1 MIYLDY
7 NATTPVDK
15 RVLNTFN
22 KVCLDYPGNSNS
34 LHKLGVEAKE
44 LEDYSTKRI
53 GELLKLTNHDIIYTS
68 GATEANN
75 QVLKGICSKYKNRG
89 NHIITTYLEHS
100 SISTTLNYLSNNGF
114 NIDYVRIL
122 DDGRVDLEHLKELIT
137 DKTILVSICLVDSEL
152 GIRQPI
158 EEISKI
164 VSNYPKCFYHVDC
177 TQALGKID
185 IDFNL
190 MDFATMSIHKI
201 YGMKG
206 IGMLIKKKNIIID
219 NLIHGGKSTTNYRSG
234 TPALP
239 LIASS
244 MKAIDLIIPNIK
256 DNYLY
261 VEKLN
266 KIIIDKLKEIPDIHI
281 NSTKY
286 SIPYVIN
293 ISLKNIKPETFVH
306 AMDEYNIYISTKSA
320 CSTSSTMS
328 DAVYAVTKDRNL
340 ASSSIR
346 ISLSYLTTKKEI
358 EEFLKVF
365 IICYEKLNLKH

>member
-53 GELLKLTNHDIIYTS
+53 AELLKLTNHDIIYTS

-137 DKTILVSICLVDSEL
+137 DKTILVSICLVDS
-152 GIRQPI
+152 
-158 EEISKI
+158 
-164 VSNYPKCFYHVDC
+164 
-177 TQALGKID
+177 
-185 IDFNL
+185 
-190 MDFATMSIHKI
+190 
-201 YGMKG
+201 
-206 IGMLIKKKNIIID
+206 
-219 NLIHGGKSTTNYRSG
+219 
-234 TPALP
+234 
-239 LIASS
+239 
-244 MKAIDLIIPNIK
+244 
-256 DNYLY
+256 
-261 VEKLN
+261 
-266 KIIIDKLKEIPDIHI
+266 
-281 NSTKY
+281 
-286 SIPYVIN
+286 
-293 ISLKNIKPETFVH
+293 
-306 AMDEYNIYISTKSA
+306 
-320 CSTSSTMS
+320 
-328 DAVYAVTKDRNL
+328 
-340 ASSSIR
+340 
-346 ISLSYLTTKKEI
+346 
-358 EEFLKVF
+358 
-365 IICYEKLNLKH
+365 